1 MIAMNAPSRGIPALA
16 LLAVV
21 TSGIASCGR
30 VPGQFE
36 IVNDQVP
43 MSGSC
48 VIGVD
53 ETVYQGQGTLD
64 LTLVRQGAESAYFVF
79 PLLKNNLEASGSGAD
94 TNQIFLSSFA
104 VDLSPLGQLP
114 PATATLFAAAND
126 PSSPDYPLFHYQT
139 PWSGSVQSGGS
150 KISAIVAS
158 FPVALAAKILATQEI
173 GPSPSLWVNV
183 KLRAFGSTSTQD
195 LESDPFNFP
204 VSVCAGC
211 LVANVLPCP
220 YTVAPTFLGNPCN
233 PAQDD
238 PIDCCQSG
246 SDLVC
251 PPPVVSQ

>member
-1 MIAMNAPSRGIPALA
+1 MIAMKAPTRGIPARA
-16 LLAVV
+16 LLLIVS
-21 TSGIASCGR
+21 SGFAAACGR

-43 MSGSC
+43 MSGGC

-53 ETVYQGQGTLD
+53 EMVYQGQGTLD
-64 LTLVRQGAESAYFVF
+64 LSLVRPGAESAYFVF
-79 PLLKNNLEASGSGAD
+79 PLLKNNLAPSPGGPDVNE
-94 TNQIFLSSFA
+94 IFFSSFA
-104 VDLSPLGQLP
+104 INLSPLGPLP
-114 PATATLFAAAND
+114 TATGTIFSAAND
-126 PSSPDYPLFHYQT
+126 QSSPDYALFHYQT
-139 PWSGSVQSGGS
+139 PWSGSIGSGG
-150 KISAIVAS
+150 KISAIVAG
-158 FPVALAAKILATQEI
+158 FPVALASKILSTQEI
-173 GPSPSLWVNV
+173 GKAPSVWVNIDIQ
-183 KLRAFGSTSTQD
+183 AYGSTTTQSI
-195 LESDPFNFP
+195 ESDPFNFP
-204 VSVCAGC
+204 VSICAGC

>member
-16 LLAVV
+16 LLTVV
-21 TSGIASCGR
+21 TSGLAACGR
-30 VPGQFE
+30 IPGQFE

-48 VIGVD
+48 IIGVD

-64 LTLVRQGAESAYFVF
+64 LTLVRQGAQSAYFVF
-79 PLLKNNLEASGSGAD
+79 PLLKNNLDASSSGGDA
-94 TNQIFLSSFA
+94 NQIFLSSFA
-104 VDLSPLGQLP
+104 IDLTPLGQLP
-114 PATATLFAAAND
+114 MGSESAFTGAND
-126 PSSPDYPLFHYQT
+126 PGSADYALFHYQT
-139 PWSGSVQSGGS
+139 PWSGSIPSGGS
-150 KISAIVAS
+150 KISAIVPS
-158 FPVALAAKILATQEI
+158 FPVALAEKILSTQAI
-173 GPSPSLWVNV
+173 GPAPALWVNA
-183 KLRAFGSTSTQD
+183 KLRAFGSTANQNM
-195 LESDPFNFP
+195 ESDPFTFP
-204 VSVCAGC
+204 ISICAGC

-251 PPPVVSQ
+251 PPPVVKQ